1 MSQSRQAC
9 KPGAVSSPVT
19 PLTAAAVE
27 ARPEAETAAGC
38 AAEEEAEVEDDASA
52 SRLADDSAP
61 ASGGSW
67 SAAAA
72 VTESGPG
79 S

>member
-1 MSQSRQAC
+1 MSSA
-9 KPGAVSSPVT
+9 VT

-27 ARPEAETAAGC
+27 ARPEAETEAGC
-38 AAEEEAEVEDDASA
+38 AAEEEAEVEGDASA
-52 SRLADDSAP
+52 SCLADDSA
-61 ASGGSW
+61 AAEGGSW
-67 SAAAA
+67 SAAAL